1 MSPPIVS
8 IALIVF
14 LAFGGNSAA
23 PGGEAPTTNEQCDN
37 GLAMGPPPRTQG
49 PAGHR
54 GARTYM
60 NTQPVGFWL
69 TGPAFIFETHLAG
82 RPQADRL

>member
-1 MSPPIVS
+1 MASPILS

-37 GLAMGPPPRTQG
+37 GLAMGPPPGPKAQPATEELGRT
-49 PAGHR
+49 
-54 GARTYM
+54 
-60 NTQPVGFWL
+60 
-69 TGPAFIFETHLAG
+69 
-82 RPQADRL
+82 